1 MRRLLVCAAIAL
13 LLPAAGTAG
22 ATQTVRV
29 SAFYYPWY
37 GTTALDG
44 TYEHWDQDGHAPPD
58 NIASS
63 YYPARGLYSSSDRS
77 VLAAQMN
84 EIRAAGIDEIAVSW
98 WGRGSPEDRRLPLVL
113 RAARADG
120 ISVAAHLEPY
130 PGRTVAS
137 IVADVAYLKAYGIDT
152 FYVYRA
158 LDLPVADW
166 QAAQPALHAGGATLF
181 AQTTLVG
188 AAKAAGFDGVYTYD
202 IVTYGGWMFGRLCE
216 EAHRLH
222 LLCAP
227 SVGPGYDARRGDGDP
242 RVKPRLDGLT
252 YDRMWRAAIAA
263 GADRVTITSFNEWH
277 EGTQIEPAAPGWHGR
292 YRYLSYD
299 GAWGLHGV
307 DAEFAYLTRTRYWSD
322 VFRSTLASQENTSP
336 STTSVRSTRRS

>member
-1 MRRLLVCAAIAL
+1 MRRLLVCAALAL
-13 LLPAAGTAG
+13 LLTAPVPAAAG
-22 ATQTVRV
+22 SDVRV

-37 GTTALDG
+37 GTSSRDG
-44 TYEHWDQDGHAPPD
+44 AYTHWSQDGHSPPND
-58 NIASS
+58 IASS
-63 YYPARGLYSSSDRS
+63 YYPARGLYSSSDRF
-77 VLAAQMN
+77 VVAAQMD

-98 WGRGSPEDRRLPLVL
+98 WGRGSPEDRRLPLVVQ
-113 RAARADG
+113 AARADG
-120 ISVAAHLEPY
+120 IAVAAHLEPY

-137 IVADVAYLKAYGIDT
+137 IVSDVAYLKTYGITT

-158 LDLPVADW
+158 LDLPIPDW

-181 AQTTLVG
+181 AQTALVG

-242 RVKPRLDGLT
+242 RVKPRLNGLT

-277 EGTQIEPAAPGWHGR
+277 EGTQIEPAAPRGRHGA
-292 YRYLSYD
+292 YRYLGYD
-299 GAWGLHGV
+299 GAWGKTGV
-307 DAEFAYLTRTRYWSD
+307 AAETAYLDRTRYWAD
-322 VFRSTLASQENTSP
+322 VLRSTSPVQLKTRAS
-336 STTSVRSTRRS
+336 